1 MSEDSENPPPLPDQP
16 GNGEEIK
23 ESSISCEQ
31 CGAELKFEPGV
42 SQLKC
47 PYCQHEMRIEVDQG
61 DIWKAHEEQDFHAAV
76 SQLLDENSADTVEV
90 HTVKCETCA
99 AETTLDP
106 TIDAD
111 ECPYCGSAIQRGGEA
126 TQKVIRPQGLLPFAV
141 ERATAR
147 GQFKEWIKSRWFA
160 PNSLKQY
167 ARIDTKLQGVY
178 VPHWTYDSDTTTDY
192 TGQRGEYYY
201 ETQSYTDSNGNR
213 RTRQVRK
220 TRWYFASGR
229 VRNSFDDLLVLASE
243 SLPRKHA
250 EKLEPWDLDGLMPY
264 KEEFLSGFKAENY
277 TVDLATGFQTAR
289 GMMEPAINATIRRD
303 IGGDTQRISSKNVMY
318 DKITFKHVLLPVWV
332 SAFRYNNKV
341 FRFLVNAR
349 TGEVQGERPWSWVKI
364 TLATLLGIA
373 LIVLIV
379 FLVQQ
384 GK

>member
-1 MSEDSENPPPLPDQP
+1 MIDDTGSPPPLPEQP
-16 GNGEEIK
+16 DNGEEIK
-23 ESSISCEQ
+23 ESSIACGQ
-31 CGAELKFEPGV
+31 CGAELKFAPGE

-47 PYCQHEMRIEVDQG
+47 PYCQHEMRIEVDQS
-61 DIWKAHEEQDFHAAV
+61 DLWQAHEEQDFHAAV
-76 SQLLDENSADTVEV
+76 SKVLDENSADTVEV
-90 HTVKCETCA
+90 HTVKCVTCA

-106 TIDAD
+106 NIDAD
-111 ECPYCGSAIQRGGEA
+111 ECPYCGSAIQRSGEA
-126 TQKVIRPQGLLPFAV
+126 TQKVIKPQALLPFMV

-147 GQFKEWIKSRWFA
+147 GQFKDWIKSRWFA
-160 PNSLKQY
+160 PRKLKQY

-220 TRWYFASGR
+220 TRWYYASGR
-229 VRNSFDDLLVLASE
+229 VFNRFDDLLVLASE
-243 SLPRKHA
+243 SLPRKYA
-250 EKLEPWDLDGLMPY
+250 EKLEPWDLEGLMPY

-277 TVDLATGFQTAR
+277 SVDLATGFQTAR
-289 GMMEPAINATIRRD
+289 GMMEPVINKTIKRD
-303 IGGDTQRISSKNVMY
+303 IGGDTQRISSKNVQY

-364 TLATLLGIA
+364 TLASLLGIA
-373 LIVLIV
+373 LIALIV

-384 GK
+384 K